1 MNIIHNIHILILND
15 YHINVIYKNY
25 LTKRHYCS
33 TIVLQCFMN
42 MFQVKSC
49 FVHIYHGN
57 TLFFYITVIL
67 TVQLMNIIIIQYY
80 NRAI

>member
-15 YHINVIYKNY
+15 YHINIIYKNS
-25 LTKRHYCS
+25 LTKCHYCS

-42 MFQVKSC
+42 MFQGK
-49 FVHIYHGN
+49 I
-57 TLFFYITVIL
+57 LFCPPLPCQYYVFYITVML